1 MPFRPLSGL
10 AAGALALASA
20 AANGQTAPAAPAEPT
35 ATTPPA
41 PVSAPAALP
50 AADAHAGFIKAVQGE
65 VHVLSAGGSTRIARP
80 GDRISPIDRI
90 STGAGAAASL
100 VLRDGTAL
108 VLGPDSRL
116 DLKQFHFDST
126 TRDGGL
132 LVSLL
137 RGSLRMVSGL
147 IGKTNP
153 DAVRVDAQTATIGI
167 RGTDFIVTTDAQP

>member
-1 MPFRPLSGL
+1 MNEHIQATKAEPLFNPLSPEFIRNPYPFYERL
-10 AAGALALASA
+10 RALDPMHQTPLGPYVASRH
-20 AANGQTAPAAPAEPT
+20 AE
-35 ATTPPA
+35 
-41 PVSAPAALP
+41 
-50 AADAHAGFIKAVQGE
+50 
-65 VHVLSAGGSTRIARP
+65 
-80 GDRISPIDRI
+80 
-90 STGAGAAASL
+90 ASL

-126 TRDGGL
+126 TQDGGL

-153 DAVRVDAQTATIGI
+153 DAVRVDTQTATIGI
-167 RGTDFIVTTDAQP
+167 RGTDFIVTADAQP

>member
-1 MPFRPLSGL
+1 MSFRSTPGL
-10 AAGALALASA
+10 AVCAMALASA
-20 AANGQTAPAAPAEPT
+20 AAGAQTAPAAASV
-35 ATTPPA
+35 PPA
-41 PVSAPAALP
+41 RAAATPAP
-50 AADAHAGFIKAVQGE
+50 AADAHAGFIKSVQGE
-65 VHVLSAGGSTRIARP
+65 VHVLSGGGDARLARP
-80 GDRISPIDRI
+80 GDRVSPIDRI
-90 STGAGAAASL
+90 STGPASAASL

-126 TRDGGL
+126 TQDGGL

-153 DAVRVDAQTATIGI
+153 DAVRVDTQTATIGI
-167 RGTDFIVTTDAQP
+167 RGTDFIVTADAQP